1 MILSK
6 YRFFSEKILELFVY
20 TYGIT
25 YVLLLVYDLNKDPYH
40 MAHIIGQEWCHIDP
54 DKNSKILGI
63 QPTYKMV
70 PLKCFL
76 SVFSL

>member
-25 YVLLLVYDLNKDPYH
+25 YVLLLVYDLSKDPYH
-40 MAHIIGQEWCHIDP
+40 MAHIIWSGV
-54 DKNSKILGI
+54 ILI
-63 QPTYKMV
+63 PTKTQ
-70 PLKCFL
+70 K
-76 SVFSL
+76 SSAFSLPIKWFH